1 MRSFLLVRLAVLAAA
16 LAIGLV
22 LHLALRAELAE
33 IAVLAETDVV
43 AARAELAAWLRI
55 GGSALFALT
64 AAVGVSIA
72 LTSRRALAEGRFPPA
87 GVWSFGAARIATGA
101 PARRMAQVGVALGAL
116 LVLCSAAA
124 GALSWLIAAALCGD
138 V

>member
-1 MRSFLLVRLAVLAAA
+1 MRRFVLVRLAVLAAA
-16 LAIGLV
+16 LAMGLV
-22 LHLALRAELAE
+22 LHLALRAELEE
-33 IAVLAETDVV
+33 IALLAETDVV

-64 AAVGVSIA
+64 AAIGVSIA
-72 LTSRRALAEGRFPPA
+72 FTSRRALAEGRFPPP

-101 PARRMAQVGVALGAL
+101 PARRMAVL